1 MEKKMK
7 TKEKVDLVLT
17 NLYRIET
24 KGEATMIMADCIKRR
39 LRTTGSRSFLLER
52 KVEHENKR

>member
-1 MEKKMK
+1 MEKQMK

-24 KGEATMIMADCIKRR
+24 KGEATMIMADCIKV
-39 LRTTGSRSFLLER
+39 LAGVSQELAKQEEKT
-52 KVEHENKR
+52 VEDDR

>member
-24 KGEATMIMADCIKRR
+24 KGEATMIMADCIKV
-39 LRTTGSRSFLLER
+39 LADVSRELAKQEE
-52 KVEHENKR
+52 KTVEGDNK

>member
-24 KGEATMIMADCIKRR
+24 KGEATMIMADCIKV
-39 LRTTGSRSFLLER
+39 LAGVSQELAKHEEKT
-52 KVEHENKR
+52 VEDDR

>member
-24 KGEATMIMADCIKRR
+24 KGEATMIMADCIKV
-39 LRTTGSRSFLLER
+39 LASVSRDLAKQDEKTAEDDR
-52 KVEHENKR
+52 

>member
-24 KGEATMIMADCIKRR
+24 KGEATMIMTDCIKVLASVSQELAKQAEKTAEDDR
-39 LRTTGSRSFLLER
+39 
-52 KVEHENKR
+52 